1 MVLLAWKKTVSRQ
14 GSRQN
19 VPISSTVG
27 FRFELLMQGS
37 LAVLTSLLYDTLT
50 HIRIRISSNSNL
62 FFEVIH
68 SQGNRNP
75 TPSLQ
80 VSYVR
85 LVNHFLFSGVKK
97 GISPFSHPIINTL
110 VKKKKRIPTQIFSYI
125 RDRKSRKL
133 RTATDE

>member
-1 MVLLAWKKTVSRQ
+1 
-14 GSRQN
+14 

-68 SQGNRNP
+68 SQGDRNP
-75 TPSLQ
+75 TPSL
-80 VSYVR
+80 
-85 LVNHFLFSGVKK
+85 
-97 GISPFSHPIINTL
+97 
-110 VKKKKRIPTQIFSYI
+110 
-125 RDRKSRKL
+125 
-133 RTATDE
+133 